1 MNYRSV
7 PVDAQWYLPT
17 LVTVRADEEWL
28 SGFEFC
34 AKHYVQIHII
44 TAWNPG
50 EERPGDAIS
59 DSQYEQLRLDISAL
73 GFECFEAL
81 GSDPNST
88 HVEKSW
94 AIVGMSDNVAVELG
108 KKYHQVAVFR
118 ITQSRQSVLGCLSDW
133 EVSRGNRTPI
143 GINHVAEWINET
155 SKRNHAYLQSL
166 LNRYF
171 GKGSEYVGYQGRQF
185 EWFIGQSEK
194 GSFTSEDLLAI
205 GALSVQVPASTA
217 RKLIEDENGEFGP
230 LIGRCHV
237 FAEENQAIEQKDW
250 LWEEGSPFNELHLA
264 LNNKS
269 LPGVGK
275 VVRSKLMA
283 AKFPESIPIRD
294 SRVEALLECSGHD
307 EWWRPMHRLLS
318 ETQKAL
324 SSLEIFNP
332 SIEVSLLRKLD
343 VVLWMEASDRE
354 VTNAKSEVS

>member
-1 MNYRSV
+1 VGV
-7 PVDAQWYLPT
+7 PPLDAQWYLPT
-17 LVTVRADEEWL
+17 LVTVRADGVWL

-34 AKHYVQIHII
+34 IRHHVQIHVI

-50 EERPGDAIS
+50 DERPSDAIN
-59 DSQYEQLRLDISAL
+59 DSQNEQLRLDISAL

-81 GSDPNST
+81 GSDPDSP
-88 HVEKSW
+88 HAERSW
-94 AIVGMSDNVAVELG
+94 AVIGLADEIAIDLG
-108 KKYHQVAVFR
+108 KKYGQVAVFR

-143 GINHVAEWINET
+143 GIDHVAEWINET

-166 LNRYF
+166 LDRYF

-185 EWFIGQSEK
+185 EWFVGQSEK

-217 RKLIEDENGEFGP
+217 RKLIEDENEVFGAI
-230 LIGRCHV
+230 IGRCHV
-237 FAEENQAIEQKDW
+237 FAEKNQTQEQRDW
-250 LWEEGSPFNELHLA
+250 LWDDKSPFNELHLA

-283 AKFPESIPIRD
+283 AKFPELIPIRD

-307 EWWRPMHRLLS
+307 EWWKPMHQLLS

-324 SSLEIFNP
+324 SSLEIFNA

-354 VTNAKSEVS
+354 VTNARTEVS